1 MTAHHST
8 RSQPDDGAGRFSRWL
23 GTAWIYL
30 WLTLVLGLLLPI
42 MALTRALTFIVDRD
56 RILVGRCF
64 RIGGAWFARGSPF
77 WRFQLRGSLPR
88 DGRPYL
94 VVANHLSMVDI
105 PALCLFCTDGWE
117 MKWIVKRELFRL
129 PWLGWLLRL
138 AGDIPVV
145 RGDAESGSE
154 ASRRAR
160 QILERGVS
168 VMVFPEATRSRN
180 GVMAPFHPGSFHVA
194 AELGVPILPIAI
206 SGTADCIAPNGALRR
221 AQVELR
227 VLPPVETMGRNPRE
241 MALLANEVQE
251 QLARA
256 VHAPRVTAGGQP
268 PLRKL
273 DRATIEA
280 AVASGKRLLVQ
291 GAMGVMASDGL
302 PGQVARLRSERFV
315 PVGTISGVVK
325 SVAMLAAQID
335 RSGREAPGG
344 FVGVNL
350 MAAIN
355 KDDFEALSRT
365 ALACGVSFVVQGAGI
380 SRDIVRWC
388 REARVPFGGIV
399 SSGRLAQLYEKW
411 GADFLV
417 AEGREAGGH
426 LGDPDTTLSS
436 LLKEVCQ
443 ATSLPVIA
451 AGGLAEGADLAKVFA
466 TGAAGVQ
473 LATRF
478 IVSQEAEVHPNFKLM
493 HMGKTEADVV
503 TIVSTVKGMKARA
516 IRSPFTERLAAGAVV
531 TPRSK
536 RKYFGPAGYRGRRK
550 ACIECLAEGCCTNRE
565 SGHKESFCISD
576 ALLAAAVDGDV
587 ENGLFYTGQ
596 SVTRIR
602 ERTLEELRP
611 VAEIVAEL
619 EAEWTLSEARDDR
632 RQAAAAEAEE
642 SAFGLASG
650 A

>member
-1 MTAHHST
+1 MKTPRKDAA
-8 RSQPDDGAGRFSRWL
+8 RPLARWV
-23 GTAWIYL
+23 GTAWIYT
-30 WLTLVLGLLLPI
+30 WLLLVLGLLLPI
-42 MALTRALTFIVDRD
+42 MALVRALTFIVDRD

-64 RIGGAWFARGSPF
+64 RIGGAWFARGSPA
-77 WRFQLRGSLPR
+77 WRFQLRGGMPR

-94 VVANHLSMVDI
+94 VVANHLSMIDI

-117 MKWIVKRELFRL
+117 MKWIVKRELFQV

-145 RGDAESGSE
+145 RGDAESGAA
-154 ASRRAR
+154 ASKRTRE
-160 QILERGVS
+160 ILASGVS

-180 GVMAPFHPGSFHVA
+180 GVMASFHPGAFHAA

-206 SGTADCIAPNGALRR
+206 SGTAGCIAPNGALAQ

-227 VLPPVETMGRNPRE
+227 VLPPVETAGRDPRE
-241 MALLANEVQE
+241 IAVLANEVQE

-256 VHAPRVTAGGQP
+256 VHAPRVTASGEA

-273 DRATIEA
+273 DRAAIEA
-280 AVASGKRLLVQ
+280 AVGSGKRLLVQ

-302 PGQVARLRSERFV
+302 PGPIARLRSERFV

-325 SVAMLAAQID
+325 SVAMLAAQIE

-344 FVGVNL
+344 YVGVNL

-355 KDDFEALSRT
+355 KDDFAALSRT
-365 ALACGVSFVVQGAGI
+365 ALDCGVSFVVQGAGI

-426 LGDPDTTLSS
+426 LGDPDTTLEA
-436 LLKEVCQ
+436 LLKEVCG

-451 AGGLAEGADLAKVFA
+451 AGGLAEGADLSRVFA
-466 TGAAGVQ
+466 GGAAGVQ

-478 IVSQEAEVHPNFKLM
+478 IVSREAEVHPNFKLM
-493 HMGKTEADVV
+493 HMGKTDADVV
-503 TIVSTVKGMKARA
+503 TITSTVKGLKARA
-516 IRSPFTERLAAGAVV
+516 VRNAFTERLAAGQVI

-536 RKYFGPAGYRGRRK
+536 RKYFGASGYRGRRK
-550 ACIECLAEGCCTNRE
+550 ACIECLAEGCCTSRE

-576 ALLAAAVDGDV
+576 ALLAAAVDGDL

-596 SVTRIR
+596 SVTRIW
-602 ERTLEELRP
+602 ERTLDELRP
-611 VAEIVAEL
+611 VSEIVAEL
-619 EAEWTLSEARDDR
+619 EAEWTRAEARADR
-632 RQAAAAEAEE
+632 REVELAEPTY
-642 SAFGLASG
+642 GLAAG